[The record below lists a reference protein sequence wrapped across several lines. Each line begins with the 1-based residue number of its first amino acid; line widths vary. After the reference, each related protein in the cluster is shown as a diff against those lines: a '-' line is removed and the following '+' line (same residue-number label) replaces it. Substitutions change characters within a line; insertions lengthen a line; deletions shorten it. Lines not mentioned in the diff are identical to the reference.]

1 VADVKKTLILVLMI
15 VCLLSVT
22 VGCGSESQEPAK
34 KDYGPPM
41 DISLSSEESETPGI
55 HLRLPDNSP
64 LVQSEDDKNYY
75 QTSVNLDEPL
85 SCEIVVHVRFY
96 PAEDCTHFSTSA
108 SEEDYTAASALINW
122 SEANIN
128 SDVRTVKERGHIGGT
143 AALVTT
149 WSEKGS
155 WSDDM
160 YECTEILLAMNSGYT
175 SIIYDDLGGRY
186 GDLIQ
191 QSIDSIRID
200 EGEIPEIVRMTSPE
214 GLQAVGLREQ
224 PWEIDAESFG
234 VYLNTPTD
242 FIPLKQDN
250 GNLVWIAPDGNTMIS
265 AEVIDTTI
273 IKADGKSVEKSLAQT
288 IPGFGDFDF
297 STEPQ
302 NDLYAARLKYK
313 TEGDNGEAWVN
324 MVVVAP
330 QISGEAIAV
339 TVASRSKENAE
350 LPDVMNTLRF
360 ADGWDNGGALDMEAI
375 AVSAEDLG
383 EDQG

>member
-1 VADVKKTLILVLMI
+1 
-15 VCLLSVT
+15 
-22 VGCGSESQEPAK
+22 
-34 KDYGPPM
+34 
-41 DISLSSEESETPGI
+41 
-55 HLRLPDNSP
+55 
-64 LVQSEDDKNYY
+64 
-75 QTSVNLDEPL
+75 
-85 SCEIVVHVRFY
+85 
-96 PAEDCTHFSTSA
+96 
-108 SEEDYTAASALINW
+108 
-122 SEANIN
+122 
-128 SDVRTVKERGHIGGT
+128 
-143 AALVTT
+143 
-149 WSEKGS
+149 
-155 WSDDM
+155 M

-330 QISGEAIAV
+330 QIGGEAIAV